1 MDKVDNAQKKEMY
14 KQKFNEAVSFAEQIQ
29 KKLEADLA
37 AGKANVVKEVIRSG
51 YMELGDF
58 FYRRGDLIQAMK
70 NYLRSRD
77 YCSSP
82 RNIAES

>member
-1 MDKVDNAQKKEMY
+1 MGPTFPPTWYDETS
-14 KQKFNEAVSFAEQIQ
+14 KQAEQIQ